1 MITPE
6 MPYKMAEIVAD
17 TWPQL
22 FYLKQEKQKIDS
34 INTSKSTTTERMVR
48 CPG

>member
-1 MITPE
+1 MRGIIMIDKNT
-6 MPYKMAEIVAD
+6 PYKMAEIIQD

-34 INTSKSTTTERMVR
+34 IKI
-48 CPG
+48 